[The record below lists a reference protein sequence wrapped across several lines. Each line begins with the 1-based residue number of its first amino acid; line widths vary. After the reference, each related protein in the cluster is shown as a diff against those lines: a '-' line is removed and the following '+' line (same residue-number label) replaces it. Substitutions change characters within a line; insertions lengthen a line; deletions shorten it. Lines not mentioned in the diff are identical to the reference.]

1 MRFKNWFPNELAE
14 WAKRLPGSPLIDPH
28 NKIKI
33 FGEIHMDNY
42 EPKHQPEAEEDYYG
56 DW

>member
-1 MRFKNWFPNELAE
+1 MRFKNWFPDELAE